1 MAKRGRPKSKG
12 LGDTIA
18 KVTKATGIDRVVKA
32 VVGDNCGC
40 DERREKLNRLFPYVQ
55 NTLTMSPEQ
64 VATYEAIR
72 PELYSGKAVSRSSIE
87 RLRILR
93 NQILQRKDKS
103 TSCGSC
109 VRRWRDEFDKVYQN
123 QCNAD

>member
-18 KVTKATGIDRVVKA
+18 KVTDATGIDRVVKA
-32 VVGDNCGC
+32 VVGDDCGC
-40 DERREKLNRLFPYVQ
+40 DERREKLNKMFPYVKE
-55 NTLTMSPEQ
+55 TLTMTPDQISI
-64 VATYEAIR
+64 YERIR
-72 PELYSGKAVSRSSIE
+72 PELYKGSNTSRNAVES
-87 RLRILR
+87 LRMLR
-93 NQILQRKDKS
+93 NTILQRKDKP